1 MASMRQQ
8 VVLASCLMMLGA
20 ETGAAPVLAQR
31 SSHVQF
37 SPGNYGAMVSDTIT
51 GREYIDYKLKARKDQ
66 KIYASLTMAGV
77 KSNGSASFNILPPN
91 SKGEAIYLG
100 HSDNDNTALV
110 TLPAS
115 GEYTIRVY
123 LMGND
128 RDTGKTI
135 DFNLDL
141 SIQ

>member
-8 VVLASCLMMLGA
+8 ALLASCLIMLGI
-20 ETGAAPVLAQR
+20 GAGTAPALAQT

-37 SPGNYGAMVSDTIT
+37 SPGNYGAMVSGTIT
-51 GREYIDYKLKARKDQ
+51 GQEYIDYKLSARKDQ
-66 KIYASLTMAGV
+66 KMYASLTIA
-77 KSNGSASFNILPPN
+77 STNGDGSISFNILPPK
-91 SKGEAIYLG
+91 SKGGAIYLG
-100 HSDNDNTALV
+100 HSDNDNTALI

-128 RDTGKTI
+128 RDTGKTAG
-135 DFNLDL
+135 FNLDL